1 MRSILKILFFL
12 TISFSCFGQ
21 ELSKNLYFMSFSK
34 DMNTLQNPTI
44 NLKKINFK
52 INSYG
57 LQVYNP
63 SIGLFENYRFV
74 TENQFERS
82 DKMILIPTNDQYFS
96 LNSNS
101 FFNPYNNRRI
111 DSFNP
116 YGASNVGE
124 FFALGVINMLLNKN

>member
-1 MRSILKILFFL
+1 
-12 TISFSCFGQ
+12 
-21 ELSKNLYFMSFSK
+21 MSFSN
-34 DMNTLQNPTI
+34 DVNTFQNPTI
-44 NLKKINFK
+44 DFKNIDFK
-52 INSYG
+52 INYYG